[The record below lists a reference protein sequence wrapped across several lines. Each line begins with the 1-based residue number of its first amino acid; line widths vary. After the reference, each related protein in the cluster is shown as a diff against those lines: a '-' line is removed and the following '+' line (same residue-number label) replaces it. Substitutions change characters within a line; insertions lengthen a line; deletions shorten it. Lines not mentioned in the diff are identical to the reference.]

1 MLVFDIISFMS
12 KYTTDRPHKGTSFE
26 EPAFTPF
33 IAGCDFESPLSE
45 STEPFTTNGTERIR
59 LTPNY
64 RRIALAISAS
74 TVALASLAWGLK
86 GTLEEEGRIT
96 EVSSC
101 VKEESNGRVNAEYDP
116 GRGAFTG
123 PTEHMDLI
131 AECEEAAR

>member
-1 MLVFDIISFMS
+1 MS

-33 IAGCDFESPLSE
+33 IAGCDFETPLSD
-45 STEPFTTNGTERIR
+45 STEPFSTYGTERIR

-64 RRIALAISAS
+64 RKIALALSGA

-86 GTLEEEGRIT
+86 GTLEEEGRIA
-96 EVSSC
+96 EVRNC
-101 VKEESNGRVNAEYDP
+101 VSDESNGQVSAEYDR

-131 AECEEAAR
+131 AECESAAR